1 MQDAYIQDEE
11 PAPTLFKV
19 FESASDIAYAPEE
32 ALKAGLD
39 MVSGIQ
45 EVLKKIHLSS
55 KMRQEVWMREIETL
69 ARFLRIVQLCL
80 MRIYIQSSK
89 SRCTKNIDRSMWW
102 YVFSAVFILITR
114 SHHMFPATGAGK
126 SSILNAVLDGNC
138 QYLAF

>member
-19 FESASDIAYAPEE
+19 FESASDITYAPEE

-45 EVLKKIHLSS
+45 EVLKKIQISS

-69 ARFLRIVQLCL
+69 ARSLRMVQLCL
-80 MRIYIQSSK
+80 TRIYS
-89 SRCTKNIDRSMWW
+89 
-102 YVFSAVFILITR
+102 VFEVKA
-114 SHHMFPATGAGK
+114 HQEH
-126 SSILNAVLDGNC
+126 
-138 QYLAF
+138 